1 MSSVR
6 TNSYRR
12 TSQDHFEP
20 QENSDP
26 ADQRRLRG
34 HLEQI
39 DYTAFAANREVI
51 GQILGLT
58 DPGKFQRL
66 GAAAAVARAR
76 WIAEAVSLSEASH
89 ALSADSVEKLARMR
103 AAYEELAEA
112 YEGMRRMVERGYLS
126 YQPAASRQN

>member
-12 TSQDHFEP
+12 TGQDHFEP
-20 QENSDP
+20 QESSDP
-26 ADQRRLRG
+26 ADQRKLRG

-51 GQILGLT
+51 GQVLGQT
-58 DPGKFQRL
+58 DPSNFQRL
-66 GAAAAVARAR
+66 GAAAAMARAR
-76 WIAEAVSLSEASH
+76 WIAEAISLSEASH
-89 ALSADSVEKLARMR
+89 ALSPDGAERLARLR

-112 YEGMRRMVERGYLS
+112 YEGMRRMVERGYLT
-126 YQPAASRQN
+126 YRPR